1 MADNKHL
8 KEDEEEKIFILEIRF
23 TDNSHYPKVHHKFV
37 LYSLKEL

>member
-23 TDNSHYPKVHHKFV
+23 TDNSHYPKVHQ
-37 LYSLKEL
+37 ELQILQKNY